1 MGGEEFSLLIFMRED
16 MDNYRIVETLTD
28 SQVSDLMDLYKNE
41 LWTDK
46 RTREDVVKMLASTD
60 VIIGLVDECDRLIGI
75 TCVLTDF
82 VYRAM
87 IFDVIIKPTHRK
99 MGLGAKLMDAVL
111 NHPKLQTVETLAL
124 RCFPHMVPFY
134 ERWGFSDDRGENKF
148 LRRTRG

>member
-1 MGGEEFSLLIFMRED
+1 MTD
-16 MDNYRIVETLTD
+16 NMDKYRIVETLTE

-41 LWTDK
+41 FWSGK

-75 TCVLTDF
+75 TRVLTDF

-111 NHPKLQTVETLAL
+111 NHPKLQTVENFAL
-124 RCFPHMVPFY
+124 NCLPHMIPFY
-134 ERWGFSDDRGENKF
+134 ERWGFSDDVGEIEF
-148 LRRTRG
+148 LRRTTS

>member
-1 MGGEEFSLLIFMRED
+1 MTD
-16 MDNYRIVETLTD
+16 KMDKYRIVEILTE

-41 LWTDK
+41 FWSDK
-46 RTREDVVKMLASTD
+46 RTRQDVVKMLASTD

-75 TCVLTDF
+75 TRVLTDF

-111 NHPKLQTVETLAL
+111 NHPKLQTVEHFYLNCL
-124 RCFPHMVPFY
+124 PNMIPFY
-134 ERWGFSDDRGENKF
+134 ERWGFSDDVGEMKF
-148 LRRTRG
+148 LRRTTG

>member
-1 MGGEEFSLLIFMRED
+1 MTD
-16 MDNYRIVETLTD
+16 KMDKYRIVEILTE

-41 LWTDK
+41 FWSNK
-46 RTREDVVKMLASTD
+46 RTRQDVVKMLASTD

-75 TCVLTDF
+75 TRVLTDF

-111 NHPKLQTVETLAL
+111 NHPKLQTVEHFYLNCL
-124 RCFPHMVPFY
+124 PNMMPFY
-134 ERWGFSDDRGENKF
+134 ERWGFSDDVGGLKF
-148 LRRTRG
+148 LRRTIG

>member
-1 MGGEEFSLLIFMRED
+1 
-16 MDNYRIVETLTD
+16 MDKYRIVETLTE

-41 LWTDK
+41 FWSDK
-46 RTREDVVKMLASTD
+46 RTRQDVVKMLASSD

-75 TCVLTDF
+75 TRVLTDF

-111 NHPKLQTVETLAL
+111 NHPKLQTVENFAL
-124 RCFPHMVPFY
+124 SCLPHMVPFY
-134 ERWGFSDDRGENKF
+134 ERWGFSDDVGEIKF
-148 LRRTRG
+148 LRRTTG

>member
-1 MGGEEFSLLIFMRED
+1 MTD
-16 MDNYRIVETLTD
+16 KMDKYRIVEILTE

-41 LWTDK
+41 FWSDK
-46 RTREDVVKMLASTD
+46 RTRQDVVKMLASTD

-75 TCVLTDF
+75 TRVLTDF

-111 NHPKLQTVETLAL
+111 NHPKLQAVEHFYLNCL
-124 RCFPHMVPFY
+124 PNMMPFY
-134 ERWGFSDDRGENKF
+134 ERWGFSDDVGEIKF
-148 LRRTRG
+148 LRRTAG

>member
-1 MGGEEFSLLIFMRED
+1 MTEK
-16 MDNYRIVETLTD
+16 MDKYRIVEILTE

-41 LWTDK
+41 FWSDK
-46 RTREDVVKMLASTD
+46 RTRDDVVKMLASSD

-75 TCVLTDF
+75 TRVLTDF

-111 NHPKLQTVETLAL
+111 NHPKLQTVEHFYLNCL
-124 RCFPHMVPFY
+124 PNMMPFY
-134 ERWGFSDDRGENKF
+134 ERWGFSDDVGGLKF
-148 LRRTRG
+148 LRRTTG

>member
-1 MGGEEFSLLIFMRED
+1 MTD
-16 MDNYRIVETLTD
+16 KMDKYRIVETLTE

-41 LWTDK
+41 FWSDK
-46 RTREDVVKMLASTD
+46 RTRQDVVKMLASTD

-75 TCVLTDF
+75 TRVLTDF

-111 NHPKLQTVETLAL
+111 NHPKLQTVENFAL
-124 RCFPHMVPFY
+124 NCLPHMIPFY
-134 ERWGFSDDRGENKF
+134 ERWGFSDDVGGLKF
-148 LRRTRG
+148 LRRTTG

>member
-1 MGGEEFSLLIFMRED
+1 MTD
-16 MDNYRIVETLTD
+16 QMDKYRIVETLTE

-41 LWTDK
+41 FWSDK

-75 TCVLTDF
+75 TRVLTDF

-99 MGLGAKLMDAVL
+99 MGLGAKLMDAVF
-111 NHPKLQTVETLAL
+111 NHPKLQTVENFAL
-124 RCFPHMVPFY
+124 NCLPHMIPFY
-134 ERWGFSDDRGENKF
+134 ERWGFSDDVGEIKF
-148 LRRTRG
+148 LRRTTG